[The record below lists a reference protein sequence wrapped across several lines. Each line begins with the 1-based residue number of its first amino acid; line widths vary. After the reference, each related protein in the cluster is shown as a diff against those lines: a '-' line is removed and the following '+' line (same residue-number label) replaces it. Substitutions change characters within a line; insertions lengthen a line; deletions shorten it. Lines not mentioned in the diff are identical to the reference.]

1 MYILFLFF
9 GLVFSQDYVE
19 GEIIISDGASFTV
32 EKVNKNVL
40 DAVDEFNVDNTEK
53 QAQPNFIYETQGESE
68 ELVIVEAV
76 EAVEE
81 RKVNEEATEEKE
93 SFWKKFINF
102 VFNIFKL

>member
-19 GEIIISDGASFTV
+19 GEIIISDGSSFTV
-32 EKVNKNVL
+32 EKVNQNVL

-76 EAVEE
+76 EVME
-81 RKVNEEATEEKE
+81 VNEEVMEEKE

-102 VFNIFKL
+102 ISNIFKL

>member
-19 GEIIISDGASFTV
+19 GEIIISDGVGFTV

-40 DAVDEFNVDNTEK
+40 DAVDEFNAENTEK
-53 QAQPNFIYETQGESE
+53 QAQPNFIYETQGEPE
-68 ELVIVEAV
+68 ELVMV

>member
-40 DAVDEFNVDNTEK
+40 DAVDEFNVDNIDK

-76 EAVEE
+76 EVME
-81 RKVNEEATEEKE
+81 VNEEAMEEKE

-102 VFNIFKL
+102 IFNIFKL

>member
-40 DAVDEFNVDNTEK
+40 DAVDEFNVDNIDK

-76 EAVEE
+76 EVME
-81 RKVNEEATEEKE
+81 VNEEVMEEKE

-102 VFNIFKL
+102 IFNIFKL